1 MEMKLMTRSMGM
13 IDVNVKTGTALYKYI
28 SEDQVVT
35 YLEIIN
41 PSVIESIQNIQ
52 SENGCDA
59 VILLTMSVIQKRDG
73 ELVFI
78 VTKAE
83 PQPQQ

>member
-1 MEMKLMTRSMGM
+1 MEMKLMTRSIGM
-13 IDVNVKTGTALYKYI
+13 IDVNVKTGMALYKYI

-59 VILLTMSVIQKRDG
+59 AILLTMSVIQKRDG

-78 VTKAE
+78 VAKAE